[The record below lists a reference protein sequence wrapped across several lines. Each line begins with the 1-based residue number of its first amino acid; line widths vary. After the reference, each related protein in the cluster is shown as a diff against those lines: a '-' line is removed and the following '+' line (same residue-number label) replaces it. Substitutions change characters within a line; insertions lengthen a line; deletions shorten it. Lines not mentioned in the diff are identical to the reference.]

1 MLRFVQKFPG
11 GFMRVLL
18 DTNIVIHRENIKPTN
33 NDIGLLFYWLDR
45 LHYEKC
51 IHPLTIAEL
60 RKLQDK
66 NIQGLYNVKLP
77 AYTELKTT
85 SHPTQNFIEQL
96 PVARTENDKIDNRL
110 LYEVYN
116 NRVDLLITE
125 DKGLLNKAKLLNL
138 ENRVLSINEFI
149 SRATEENPALISYK
163 MLSVKKEYFGNINL
177 RDSFF
182 DTFRSAYVGFD
193 DWFNRKSDEEA
204 YVCKTDDDKIM
215 GFLYLKTENESEIY
229 SDIEPV
235 FPPKRRLKVGT
246 FKVETSGFRLGERFI
261 KIIFDNALDRKVDE
275 IYITLFED
283 RPELKALED
292 LITAWGFLKYGV
304 KRTNGKEEVVFC
316 KKLNLYDNNLSVK
329 GNFPN
334 ILFRNKQKF
343 ILPIYPVY
351 HTTLLPDSKLNT
363 ENEVDFLGKE
373 PHRYALQKVYISFSW
388 ERNINPGDI
397 LLFYRNGEEGSSK
410 KYTSVLTTIGI
421 VDSIKYGFQ
430 CKEDFFESCQNRS
443 VFPKK
448 DLESFWKNNKDTL
461 LVVKFI
467 FVKSLTKRL
476 TLEYLWNQAIVEL
489 YKGPRPFTRI
499 SDKQFN
505 QILCDSQTKISFVG
519 EQ

>member
-1 MLRFVQKFPG
+1 
-11 GFMRVLL
+11 MRVLL

-33 NDIGLLFYWLDR
+33 NDIGLLFYWLDK

-51 IHPLTIAEL
+51 IHPFTVEEL
-60 RKLQDK
+60 RKLRDE
-66 NIQGLYNVKLP
+66 NIQGLYNARLP
-77 AYTELKTT
+77 AYTELKTI
-85 SHPTQNFIEQL
+85 SCQTQDFISRL
-96 PVARTENDKIDNRL
+96 PAVKTENDSIDNQL

-125 DKGLLNKAKLLNL
+125 DKGLRNKANLLKLK
-138 ENRVLSINEFI
+138 NRVLSINEFI
-149 SRATEENPALISYK
+149 SRATEENPSLISYK

-177 RDSFF
+177 QDSFF
-182 DTFRSAYVGFD
+182 DSFRDAYDGFD

-204 YVCKTDDDKIM
+204 YICKTDGDKIM
-215 GFLYLKTENESEIY
+215 GFLYLKTENESENY
-229 SDIEPV
+229 SDIEPG
-235 FPPKRRLKVGT
+235 FSPKRRLKVGT

-261 KIIFDNALDRKVDE
+261 KIIFDNALDRNVDE

-292 LITAWGFLKYGV
+292 LITVWGFFKYGV

-316 KKLNLYDNNLSVK
+316 KKLKLYNNSLSVK
-329 GNFPN
+329 ENFPN
-334 ILFRNKQKF
+334 ILVREKQKF

-363 ENEVDFLGKE
+363 ENEVDFFGKE

-388 ERNINPGDI
+388 ERDIHPGDI
-397 LLFYRNGEEGSSK
+397 LLFYRNGEDGSNK

-430 CKEDFFESCQNRS
+430 YKEDFFDSCQNRS
-443 VFPKK
+443 VFPEET
-448 DLESFWKNNKDTL
+448 LEDFWKKNKDTL

-476 TLEYLWNQAIVEL
+476 TLGYLWAQAIVERL
-489 YKGPRPFTRI
+489 KGPRPFTRI
-499 SDKQFN
+499 SDEQFN
-505 QILCDSQTKISFVG
+505 QILYDSQTKISFVE